1 MQMCFV
7 IFLISLLSCTCKFEK
22 IDKINWIYFCFEDF
36 WIKGFSTENDQ
47 GVVSEG
53 KLQVKESEPKSII
66 SSIYSSTP
74 FIHNAIQLNKTIKE
88 LNTTNKQI
96 SFSSSLIQIPVVSK
110 TQHVNNNI
118 KNKTKI
124 TNRYLKRFINNNNN
138 NNSSNRKED
147 EKNLFLS
154 SAKEPLSAAT
164 AADDDAD
171 ENSIRKKRTNKIE
184 SDKKEKNSNDNNCQ
198 AQSGSTQCK
207 INTPTKSSSK
217 LSSVI
222 IASSNRLFKKRFH
235 SLSLD
240 QLSYNSN
247 INSNKTS
254 NLLIFL

>member
-138 NNSSNRKED
+138 SSNRKED